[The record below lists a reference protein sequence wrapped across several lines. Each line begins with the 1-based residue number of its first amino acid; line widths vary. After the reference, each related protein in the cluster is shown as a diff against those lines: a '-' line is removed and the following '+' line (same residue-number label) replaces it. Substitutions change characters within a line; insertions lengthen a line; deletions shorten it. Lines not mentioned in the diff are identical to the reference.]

1 MAWFSTTRWL
11 SNSDITLDESINLL
25 MTDHNWSSNE
35 GSIQYT
41 NLRKQKL
48 FDQNLEIKIEN
59 RDIKYNVIDFLMN
72 YITPGMTKMDEQTS
86 IIRGMIIVYT
96 DGGRTQYIIN
106 RNSDA
111 LKLLRKLLG
120 YTGRN
125 EIIENKLTFSDDIFM
140 WFVKTVF
147 TKDNEFLFTDAQQN
161 EKSLTINSIIG
172 VRGETKDENT
182 LSAHGDTVL
191 KLISTLS
198 FILESNLLKQII
210 LRLEYTGH
218 ENMELKLNDKG
229 VVSVDIDSY
238 LGNYEDSEE
247 NEKKAQLLLLV
258 YLDILPKLTKVYYD
272 DQSDGNWNIVE
283 KNNFFELIENNLFD
297 RLKTRKEQVKE
308 EQIEVFS
315 DEEKKEEQVG

>member
-11 SNSDITLDESINLL
+11 NNSDITLDESINLL
-25 MTDHNWSSNE
+25 MTDHKGLRND

-41 NLRKQKL
+41 NLQKHKL

-59 RDIKYNVIDFLMN
+59 RDIKYNVIDFSMN
-72 YITPGMTKMDEQTS
+72 YTMPGMTKMDEQTS

-96 DGGRTQYIIN
+96 DGAKTQYIIN

-111 LKLLRKLLG
+111 LKLLRRLHG

-125 EIIENKLTFSDDIFM
+125 EIVENKFTFSDDIFM

-172 VRGETKDENT
+172 VRGETKDDNT

-210 LRLEYTGH
+210 LRLEYT
-218 ENMELKLNDKG
+218 
-229 VVSVDIDSY
+229 
-238 LGNYEDSEE
+238 
-247 NEKKAQLLLLV
+247 
-258 YLDILPKLTKVYYD
+258 
-272 DQSDGNWNIVE
+272 
-283 KNNFFELIENNLFD
+283 
-297 RLKTRKEQVKE
+297 
-308 EQIEVFS
+308 
-315 DEEKKEEQVG
+315 

>member
-11 SNSDITLDESINLL
+11 NNSDITLDESINLL
-25 MTDHNWSSNE
+25 MTDHKGLRND

-41 NLRKQKL
+41 NLQKHKL

-59 RDIKYNVIDFLMN
+59 RDIKYNVIDFSMN
-72 YITPGMTKMDEQTS
+72 YTMPGMTKMDEQTS

-96 DGGRTQYIIN
+96 DGAKTQYIIN

-111 LKLLRKLLG
+111 LKLLRRLHG

-125 EIIENKLTFSDDIFM
+125 EIVENKFTFSDDIFM

-172 VRGETKDENT
+172 VRGETKDDNT

-238 LGNYEDSEE
+238 SGNYEDSEE
-247 NEKKAQLLLLV
+247 NKKKAQLLLLV
-258 YLDILPKLTKVYYD
+258 YLDILPKLTKIYYD
-272 DQSDGNWNIVE
+272 EQSDGNWNIVE

-297 RLKTRKEQVKE
+297 RLKTRKEQVRE
-308 EQIEVFS
+308 EQVEVFS
-315 DEEKKEEQVG
+315 DEEKKEQQVG